1 LIESDRS
8 VGRWVG
14 SVGRSWVGLVGLVVD
29 KFIRFASFLSRKSLD
44 EGVPGI
50 IHEAGTVIRE
60 RQRKKE
66 KEREREREKD
76 KGEREKR
83 GNKIDKKRP

>member
-1 LIESDRS
+1 
-8 VGRWVG
+8 
-14 SVGRSWVGLVGLVVD
+14 VVD

-66 KEREREREKD
+66 KEREREREREEREAED